1 VRLPTSAY
9 KRLEQVSALPI
20 RAADGHLLPLSQMA
34 SLQIVQGQPE
44 ITRSNLKRMVA
55 VTARISGRSMGSV
68 INDVKAMLAKPG
80 MLPKGMYYQLG
91 GLYQQQ
97 QEAFKGLTIVLFAA
111 IALVFTLLLFL
122 YESFRV
128 ALVIM
133 LMPLLAIGA
142 VFVGLWLTGIEL
154 NISAMMGM
162 TMIVGIVTEVAI
174 FYFSE
179 LEEAGTDLPLHQ
191 ALLEAAR
198 HRMRPILMSTMA
210 AILTLLP
217 LALALGS
224 GSQMQQPLA
233 VAIIAGLLVQVP
245 LVLLVMPVLYAVLM
259 RSREAA

>member
-1 VRLPTSAY
+1 MFV
-9 KRLEQVSALPI
+9 
-20 RAADGHLLPLSQMA
+20 
-34 SLQIVQGQPE
+34 
-44 ITRSNLKRMVA
+44 
-55 VTARISGRSMGSV
+55 
-68 INDVKAMLAKPG
+68 
-80 MLPKGMYYQLG
+80 QLG

-97 QEAFKGLTIVLFAA
+97 QQAFRGLTIVMLAA

-128 ALVIM
+128 AMVI
-133 LMPLLAIGA
+133 LAMPLLAIPA
-142 VFVGLWLTGIEL
+142 VFTGLWLTGIEL

-179 LEEAGTDLPLHQ
+179 LEQAAAEAPLHDALHEAGQ
-191 ALLEAAR
+191 
-198 HRMRPILMSTMA
+198 HRTRPILMSTLA

-217 LALALGS
+217 LALALGQ

-245 LVLLVMPVLYAVLM
+245 LVLLVMPVLYSLL
-259 RSREAA
+259 RRRDAAKAG